1 MSRRHPRRG
10 EALESVAETMAY
22 FSRVAQK
29 PVWFTYDQLWDLEA
43 ATRKMQK
50 QTHRTVGKMTN
61 FTFPT
66 RGALGFFC
74 GRNTHMKIKRVA
86 EKINPYE
93 TRCSANMKQVRYYAY
108 IHPGQE
114 DMAGVHYNA
123 GGGNGA

>member
-10 EALESVAETMAY
+10 EALENVAETMAY

-43 ATRKMQK
+43 ATRRMQK
-50 QTHRTVGKMTN
+50 NTHKTVRKMTN

-74 GRNTHMKIKRVA
+74 GKDTQMKMKKVS
-86 EKINPYE
+86 EKINPNLPHGPHN
-93 TRCSANMKQVRYYAY
+93 TKTVRYYTY

-114 DMAGVHYNA
+114 DLQGVHYNA
-123 GGGNGA
+123 GGASEE